1 MGPVGAGSARPCMGT
16 ACQAGRAHC
25 QTHMMCKQCDWVQE
39 VQQHGGGGGRPEGH
53 IQRDQCRESSLT
65 TPGGRPKVMQCAIP
79 WGSASRY
86 HLLSKQSFEKS
97 LTIAWISN
105 VPIPLRAVWAQ
116 LAILVSYLLLS
127 TLSPLLWLQWSP
139 SDSQNMTLGP
149 SQCPHLSSSLP
160 NKLPLGQ
167 PICPLCYS
175 SILGHLE
182 PVTVS
187 YGLKVKRAVLDST
200 VSSRNQKAGDTQ
212 SPG

>member
-1 MGPVGAGSARPCMGT
+1 
-16 ACQAGRAHC
+16 
-25 QTHMMCKQCDWVQE
+25 
-39 VQQHGGGGGRPEGH
+39 
-53 IQRDQCRESSLT
+53 
-65 TPGGRPKVMQCAIP
+65 MQCAIP

-160 NKLPLGQ
+160 NKISLGQ